1 MVDQCIR
8 PLAALVAIGLFDQGQ
23 QCLLG
28 VGIHEAADAGVD
40 RVADEAVLIQSG
52 QVLRGPARHLPVQGR
67 RSEGFAGLEPDH
79 GQRRAAAVHDDLNR
93 MPAQWGGVVGQ
104 RRRLGLDQRIAD
116 HQMPTADRQVP
127 GERTVQGHCGQ
138 LGVVQQGGAQVGQ
151 IEVGHGGSD
160 CSEGPT
166 VPDAKGGGKGG
177 LGQMRFTCENTPLP
191 GRPGPDWRDGRAV

>member
-1 MVDQCIR
+1 MVDQRIR
-8 PLAALVAIGLFDQGQ
+8 PLAAFVVIGLFYQGQ
-23 QCLLG
+23 QCMLG

-52 QVLRGPARHLPVQGR
+52 QVLRGPARHLPVQGGR
-67 RSEGFAGLEPDH
+67 GESFAGLEPDH
-79 GQRRAAAVHDDLNR
+79 GQRRAAAVHDDFDR
-93 MPAQWGGVVGQ
+93 MPAQRSGVVGQ

-116 HQMPTADRQVP
+116 HQMPAADRQVP
-127 GERTVQGHCGQ
+127 GEGAVQGHCGQ

-151 IEVGHGGSD
+151 VEVGHGGSD
-160 CSEGPT
+160 CGEGPT